1 VSGVLPD
8 AVGDADT
15 SRVGGRNLLVI
26 GSQCEGLPELS
37 FLPDVATE
45 LYEAMTDPERGACQ
59 PALDPSGLVID
70 PTVAEAKQAIRA
82 AFERAAKDE
91 ATLLLAFMGH
101 GEQVTEDGDFYFLPT
116 DAEANSPDDD
126 TALNLVSQVK
136 GLRRRYETDGLVV
149 LLDTCYSGM
158 GAVAAGRVWPSLSLE
173 EFRFEFLAA
182 TADRSAF
189 DGCFSKSLIQWV
201 QTGMSGGASVLRCEA
216 VREALKERCPNQ
228 VPQHVYYQGDPGLFL
243 ARNVAPEV
251 RANPLVGIPAAD
263 NAAALTVWFQ
273 PTADLERVVEFSQ
286 RQPLM
291 AVVGDAGAG
300 KSAIAAALIRPE
312 VAPGIVPPRFAQAA
326 VFASESSTPAQVAMD
341 LSGQLGRSVP
351 GFTELARSFERAA
364 SEEEWNG
371 LDALHRHVVGPLT
384 LHKGGAVRII
394 LDAIDQLPEDSSAA
408 VRAALPVLADMG
420 VRTVVTTRPDA
431 WLPGR
436 TEQLHIGAADSVAVG
451 AFLANRGIGEEVA
464 HKISV
469 LASGNWL
476 VVSLLADLVSGLGF
490 DVASFSASPGS
501 IYDATLSS
509 MGAGESQ
516 TWENEYRPILTVLA
530 AAGTGP
536 VLPMPLLQLASE
548 KLGGPPRIGSV
559 RDTLVR
565 LRRLVVRGRPGTE
578 EEQVGLFHP
587 TLETYL
593 SAPGARY
600 SIDVRQGHGAI
611 HQAIDELAPLARH
624 DPADPLHRYAAQME
638 PEHLWAI
645 GEYQGV
651 TSSLAARASVIPA
664 ENLRRWRSWEARFAA
679 QVGKTHPETLNA
691 RGSIAAWT
699 GEAGD
704 ARGAL
709 QLSQELL
716 TEEER
721 VLGPDHPH
729 TLATRGYIAT
739 STGATGDARGA
750 LQLSQELL
758 TDRERVLGPDHP
770 DTLAARGSVAG
781 WTGQAGD
788 ARGALRLSKELLTDQ
803 ERMLGPEHPD
813 TLAARNNIA
822 IWTGLAGNARRALRL
837 LQELLPDLERVL
849 GQDNPTTLAARA
861 NIAEWTGRRG
871 VLRGPLALRLWQE
884 LLPDLDRVL
893 GPDHPA
899 TFSARGNIAAWTGR
913 RGDARG
919 ALRLL
924 QELLPDLDR
933 VLGQDNPTILAARN
947 NIAHWTGEAGDARG
961 ALRLSKELLTD
972 QERVLGPEHPTTLG
986 VRNNIAFCTGQAGD
1000 ARGALR
1006 LFDEL
1011 LPDLERVLGTH
1022 HQATRDARA
1031 TISRYRKIARRS
1043 GGRPAP

>member
-1 VSGVLPD
+1 
-8 AVGDADT
+8 
-15 SRVGGRNLLVI
+15 VGGRNLLVI
-26 GSQCEGLPELS
+26 GSQCQGLPELS
-37 FLPDVATE
+37 FLPDVATK

-70 PTVAEAKQAIRA
+70 PTVAGAKKAIRT
-82 AFERAAKDE
+82 AFERAANDE
-91 ATLLLAFMGH
+91 ATLLLVVIGH
-101 GEQVTEDGDFYFLPT
+101 GEQVTEDGDFYLLPI
-116 DAEANSPDDD
+116 DAEVPPADD
-126 TALNLVSQVK
+126 TALNLVNHIK
-136 GLRRRYETDGLVV
+136 GLRRQFETDGLVV
-149 LLDTCYSGM
+149 LVDTCYSGT
-158 GAVAAGRVWPSLSLE
+158 GAVAAGKAWPSMNLG

-182 TADRSAF
+182 TADRPAF

-201 QTGMSGGASVLRCEA
+201 QTGMSGGTSVLRCEA
-216 VREALKERCPNQ
+216 VREALKDRCPNQ
-228 VPQHVYYQGDPGLFL
+228 VPQLLAFQFDSGLFL
-243 ARNVAPEV
+243 AHNVAPEV
-251 RANPLVGIPAAD
+251 RANPLVGTPAAD
-263 NAAALTVWFQ
+263 NAAALTVRFQ

-312 VAPGIVPPRFAQAA
+312 VAPGIVPPRFAQAV

-351 GFTELARSFERAA
+351 GFTELVRSFERAA

-384 LHKGGAVRII
+384 LHKGGAVRIVV
-394 LDAIDQLPEDSSAA
+394 DAIDQLPEDSSAA

-420 VRTVVTTRPDA
+420 VRTIVTTRPGA

-436 TEQLHIGAADSVAVG
+436 TEQLDIAAADNVAVG
-451 AFLANRGIGEEVA
+451 AFLADRGIGEEVA
-464 HKISV
+464 HTISA

-476 VVSLLADLVSGLGF
+476 VVSLLADLVSGRDF
-490 DVASFSASPGS
+490 DIASFSASPGS

-593 SAPGARY
+593 SARGARY

-611 HQAIDELAPLARH
+611 HQAIDELAPMARH
-624 DPADPLHRYAAQME
+624 DPAEPLHRYAAQME
-638 PEHLWAI
+638 SEHLWAI

-651 TSSLAARASVIPA
+651 TSSLAERASVIPA
-664 ENLRRWRSWEARFAA
+664 ENLRRWRSWEERFAA
-679 QVGKTHPETLNA
+679 QVGETHPETLKT
-691 RGSIAAWT
+691 RSSIAAWT
-699 GEAGD
+699 GPAGD
-704 ARGAL
+704 YRRAL

-716 TEEER
+716 PELER
-721 VLGPDHPH
+721 VLGPDHPYTFATRGNIATSTGGTGDVRGALRLYQELLPDRERALGPDHPDTLATRAGIAFWTGQAGDHRGALRLSRELLPDLEPVLGPDHPH
-729 TLATRGYIAT
+729 TLAERGNIAI
-739 STGATGDARGA
+739 
-750 LQLSQELL
+750 
-758 TDRERVLGPDHP
+758 
-770 DTLAARGSVAG
+770 
-781 WTGQAGD
+781 WTGMTGY
-788 ARGALRLSKELLTDQ
+788 ARGALRLF
-803 ERMLGPEHPD
+803 R
-813 TLAARNNIA
+813 
-822 IWTGLAGNARRALRL
+822 
-837 LQELLPDLERVL
+837 ELLPDLERVL
-849 GQDNPTTLAARA
+849 GPDHPTTLAARGNVA
-861 NIAEWTGRRG
+861 DLTGRRG
-871 VLRGPLALRLWQE
+871 DARRALRLFQQ
-884 LLPDLDRVL
+884 LLADLERVL
-893 GPDHPA
+893 GPDHPY
-899 TFSARGNIAAWTGR
+899 TFAARSNIAAWTGHAGDYR
-913 RGDARG
+913 GALRLSRELLADLERVLGPDHPTTLAERGNIAFRTGHAGDARG

-924 QELLPDLDR
+924 QELLPDVDR
-933 VLGQDNPTILAARN
+933 VLGPD
-947 NIAHWTGEAGDARG
+947 
-961 ALRLSKELLTD
+961 
-972 QERVLGPEHPTTLG
+972 HPTTLTIRG
-986 VRNNIAFCTGQAGD
+986 NIAIWTGQADD

-1006 LFDEL
+1006 LFDKL

-1022 HQATRDARA
+1022 HQVTRDARA